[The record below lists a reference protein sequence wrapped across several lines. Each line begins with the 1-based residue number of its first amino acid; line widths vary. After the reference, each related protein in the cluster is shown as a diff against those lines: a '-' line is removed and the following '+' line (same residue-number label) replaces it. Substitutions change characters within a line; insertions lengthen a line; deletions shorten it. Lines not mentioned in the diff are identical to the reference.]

1 MSQHR
6 GSHPAS
12 EAASAQ
18 PADGVPSGTES
29 TELPASAADGPD
41 AAPAEVPAHGHT
53 PSGGRLL
60 VTLAAL
66 GVVFG
71 DIGTSPL
78 YAMQTLFSADHNAVQ
93 ATQAHVT
100 GAISLVLWSLV
111 LVVTVKYVLIVLRAD
126 HHGEGGV
133 LSLATLVRRRIDP
146 TANRPDEEDPRR
158 TRLARWVFGLGLVG
172 CCFFFGDSVITPAIS
187 VMSAVEG
194 VAVAAPS
201 FEAYVL
207 PATLVILVLLF
218 GLQRFGTASVGAL
231 FGPVML
237 IWFLSLATLG
247 VPAILRAPQI
257 LWALS
262 PLPGMAFV
270 VHEPFV
276 ALVAMGA
283 VVLVVTG
290 AEALYAD
297 VGHFGR
303 RPISRGWLFL
313 VLPALALNYLGQGA
327 LILRDPSAVANPF
340 FELAPQP
347 LILPLTILAIVAT
360 VIASQAVITGAYSVT
375 RQAIRLGYLPA
386 LAVRHT
392 SSKEAG
398 QVYLPFVNWALLTA
412 VVIVVLMFRSSVAL
426 ATAYGLAVTITL
438 VITTVLVLIH
448 ARISWGWPLWVLV
461 PLGAAVAPLEWSFLD
476 GNLVKVAEGGW
487 LPLLIGTSMLTVMV
501 VWRRGRASVERRRAR
516 MEEPLEAAME
526 RTQEHLAS
534 GGLRRVPGLAVY
546 LSPSPTL
553 APAGLRINLRANRAL
568 HEKVL
573 VLHVETSETPHVP
586 EEQRVT
592 AERIGPVPG
601 VQRVTVHLGFFERL
615 DLPAVLRRHAAVLGL
630 SHRELAQ
637 AVYVLS
643 GTRYLPPKSRSL
655 RTLPSLLYV
664 RLAGLSD
671 QTALRFRLPLD
682 HTLEV
687 GSTLRM

>member
-1 MSQHR
+1 MSNHR
-6 GSHPAS
+6 GSDPAS
-12 EAASAQ
+12 ELGPART
-18 PADGVPSGTES
+18 ADGH
-29 TELPASAADGPD
+29 A
-41 AAPAEVPAHGHT
+41 

-60 VTLAAL
+60 VPLAAL

-93 ATQAHVT
+93 ATFPHVT
-100 GAISLVLWSLV
+100 GAISLVLWSLI

-146 TANRPDEEDPRR
+146 TAFRRPSRATASAEDEDPRR

-201 FEAYVL
+201 FSAYVL
-207 PATLVILVLLF
+207 PATIVILVVLF
-218 GLQRFGTASVGAL
+218 GLQRFGTASVGTL

-237 IWFLSLATLG
+237 VWFLSLGALG
-247 VPAILRAPQI
+247 VPAILAEPRI

-262 PLPGMAFV
+262 
-270 VHEPFV
+270 
-276 ALVAMGA
+276 
-283 VVLVVTG
+283 
-290 AEALYAD
+290 
-297 VGHFGR
+297 
-303 RPISRGWLFL
+303 
-313 VLPALALNYLGQGA
+313 
-327 LILRDPSAVANPF
+327 
-340 FELAPQP
+340 
-347 LILPLTILAIVAT
+347 PLTILAIVAT

-375 RQAIRLGYLPA
+375 RQAMRLGYLPA

-412 VVIVVLMFRSSVAL
+412 VVVVVLMFRSSVAL

-438 VITTVLVLIH
+438 VITTILVLVH

-461 PLGAAVAPLEWSFLD
+461 PLGAAVAPLEWSFLA

-487 LPLLIGTSMLTVMV
+487 LPLLIGTSMLTTMA

-534 GGLRRVPGLAVY
+534 GELRRVPGLAVY
-546 LSPSPTL
+546 LGPSATL
-553 APAGLRINLRANRAL
+553 TPAGLRINLRANRAL
-568 HEKVL
+568 HQKVV
-573 VLHVETSETPHVP
+573 VLHVDTAEVPHVDESRRVTSE
-586 EEQRVT
+586 Q
-592 AERIGPVPG
+592 IGPVPG

-615 DLPAVLRRHAAVLGL
+615 DLPAVLRRHSKQLGL
-630 SHRELAQ
+630 THRELAR

-643 GTRYLPPKSRSL
+643 GTRYLPPRKLSL
-655 RTLPSLLYV
+655 ASLPARFYV
-664 RLAGLSD
+664 RLAALSD

>member
-1 MSQHR
+1 MSNHR
-6 GSHPAS
+6 GSDPAS
-12 EAASAQ
+12 ELGPART
-18 PADGVPSGTES
+18 ADGH
-29 TELPASAADGPD
+29 A
-41 AAPAEVPAHGHT
+41 

-60 VTLAAL
+60 VPLAAL

-93 ATQAHVT
+93 ATFPHVT
-100 GAISLVLWSLV
+100 GAISLVLWSLI

-146 TANRPDEEDPRR
+146 TAFRRPSRATASAEDEDPRR

-201 FEAYVL
+201 FSAYVL
-207 PATLVILVLLF
+207 PATIVILVVLF
-218 GLQRFGTASVGAL
+218 GLQRFGTASVGTL

-237 IWFLSLATLG
+237 VWFLSLGALG
-247 VPAILRAPQI
+247 VPAILAEPRI

-270 VHEPFV
+270 VHEPV
-276 ALVAMGA
+276 IALVAMGA

-303 RPISRGWLFL
+303 RPIARGWLFL

-327 LILRDPSAVANPF
+327 LILQDPSTVANPL
-340 FELAPQP
+340 FELAPEP

-375 RQAIRLGYLPA
+375 RQAMRLGYLPA

-412 VVIVVLMFRSSVAL
+412 VVVVVLMFRSSVAL

-438 VITTVLVLIH
+438 VITTILVLVH

-461 PLGAAVAPLEWSFLD
+461 PLGAAVAPLEWSFLA

-487 LPLLIGTSMLTVMV
+487 LPLLIGTSMLTTMA

-534 GGLRRVPGLAVY
+534 GELRRVPGLAVY
-546 LSPSPTL
+546 LGPSATL
-553 APAGLRINLRANRAL
+553 TPAGLRINLRANRAV
-568 HEKVL
+568 HQKVV
-573 VLHVETSETPHVP
+573 VLHVDTAEVPHVDESRRVTSE
-586 EEQRVT
+586 Q
-592 AERIGPVPG
+592 IGPVPG

-615 DLPAVLRRHAAVLGL
+615 DLPAVLRRHSKQLGL
-630 SHRELAQ
+630 THRELAR

-643 GTRYLPPKSRSL
+643 GTRYLPPRKLSL
-655 RTLPSLLYV
+655 ASLPARFYV
-664 RLAGLSD
+664 RLAALSD

-682 HTLEV
+682 PTLEV